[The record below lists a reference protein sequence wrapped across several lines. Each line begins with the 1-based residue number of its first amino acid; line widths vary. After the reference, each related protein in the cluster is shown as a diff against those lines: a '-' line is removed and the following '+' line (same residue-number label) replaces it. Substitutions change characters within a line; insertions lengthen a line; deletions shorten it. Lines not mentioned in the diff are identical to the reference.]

1 MKIADPITPKV
12 AAELDAWDGSD
23 SDVVEIDRDL
33 VDGADFAN
41 ATRLSADASR
51 IENSVLTGLSLDKLE
66 MSDVV
71 AGRLEAA
78 ALSAYKARM
87 LRVELSDS
95 RLTGSEFAEG
105 SFEDCTFRNVKFDEA
120 GFRFAKFKRVRFES
134 CMLRA
139 CDFSSAKFEHVTFT
153 GCDLEAANFVSASCK
168 AVDVTGEDLSLV
180 KGLLGLKG
188 ATISTEQLMQLAPM
202 LAAELGF
209 EVRA

>member
-1 MKIADPITPKV
+1 MKIANPITPKV

-23 SDVVEIDRDL
+23 SDVVEIDRDA
-33 VDGADFAN
+33 VDGADFAGT
-41 ATRLSADASR
+41 TRLSADASR
-51 IENSVLTGLSLDKLE
+51 IENSTLTGLVLDKLE
-66 MSDVV
+66 LSDVMGV
-71 AGRLEAA
+71 KLDAA
-78 ALSAYKARM
+78 ALSAYKVRM

-105 SFEDCTFRNVKFDEA
+105 SFEDCLFRNLKFDEV
-120 GFRFAKFKRVRFES
+120 GFRFAHFKRVRFEN

-168 AVDVTGEDLSLV
+168 VVDVTGEDLLLV

-188 ATISTEQLMQLAPM
+188 ASISTEQLVQLAPM

-209 EVRA
+209 DVLA